1 MGMNKKIFIVASVIE
16 VICTIVVIIAFF
28 NAMNNGIKYLPELQG
43 WGIMTVAWLIVAFA
57 CRNKQPKI
65 ETPVLERELT
75 EEEKK
80 KQWQKAEGKRVA
92 DEFLQKRQEKHELA
106 TTIVRTAI
114 IDDSAS
120 SYKTKKSTTSAVG
133 RAVVGGAIAGPVGSI
148 VGASTAKGSVQEIKG
163 KKVRFLIE
171 YANGKK
177 KTEDVKI
184 DSRRYKELIQYM

>member
-1 MGMNKKIFIVASVIE
+1 MGVMGMNKDYRPGKGVYFYLFVLAFSIISTFI
-16 VICTIVVIIAFF
+16 
-28 NAMNNGIKYLPELQG
+28 
-43 WGIMTVAWLIVAFA
+43 
-57 CRNKQPKI
+57 
-65 ETPVLERELT
+65 
-75 EEEKK
+75 
-80 KQWQKAEGKRVA
+80 EGKFEAKLILGYVFTTCLVFIGSYSMWCKKYGPNREEIERVSNEIA
-92 DEFLQKRQEKHELA
+92 QKRQEKHELA
-106 TTIVRTAI
+106 TTIVRTTI